1 MAKITIAEELV
12 LHEQTINDSIAKY
25 NKALRDKDLDAITEA
40 ETVLAKAEADYAASK
55 YNEVCAQLTAQEN
68 PLKAAIIQHH
78 YVVLRHKVLRKDGA
92 ITGFE
97 VSEREV
103 QVDLVKFCKD
113 ARLDATWQYTVE
125 KFNQLLAVRAAHEL
139 GLSNSEIRKLK
150 DSFYMNNLA
159 RAIDMGN
166 TPDSNTAICK
176 QLQQVIDAI
185 LFEDNGKGKNAHR
198 VNNHDVAYLV
208 MSYTRRGKKAL
219 SIAVAKNTFVH
230 RLVADVFHRVLTGKV
245 YTLEYQMTRNEASE
259 PATQVPESETKAGS
273 KAEPKKATTPKASK
287 STKSTKAKAVDAEP
301 EVVEVE
307 KTA

>member
-1 MAKITIAEELV
+1 MAKITIAEELA
-12 LHEQTINDSIAKY
+12 LHEKTINESIAKY
-25 NKALRDKDLDAITEA
+25 NKALRDKDLDAMTEA
-40 ETVLAKAEADYAASK
+40 EVALAKAESDYAASK
-55 YNEVCAQLTAQEN
+55 CDEVYELLKAQES

-78 YVVLRHKVLRKDGA
+78 YVVIRHKTLRKDGA
-92 ITGFE
+92 IIGFE

-103 QVDLVKFCKD
+103 QIDLVHFCKA
-113 ARLDATWQYTVE
+113 ARLDATWQFTVE

-139 GLSNSEIRKLK
+139 GLSNAEVRKLK

-159 RAIDMGN
+159 RAIDMGD

-185 LFEDNGKGKNAHR
+185 LFEDNGKGKNSHR

-245 YTLEYQMTRNEASE
+245 YTLEYQMTSAASDAA
-259 PATQVPESETKAGS
+259 PTQVPESNSKAAS
-273 KAEPKKATTPKASK
+273 KAEPKKAAAKT
-287 STKSTKAKAVDAEP
+287 TKAKAAKAEA